1 MVHGKV
7 EKDIWDLVKM
17 YKSYI
22 LSNQFCL
29 DSTLVEYQA
38 KLVLQFME
46 FDLELDTNY
55 DVIDGISK
63 ETFII
68 LGENLLNSFPANN
81 I

>member
-29 DSTLVEYQA
+29 DSTLVEYQT